1 MGVSDHLGA
10 SDHEQADDSYDGD
23 TVYGWYQRGMELLA
37 SGNAH
42 SAAIVLARLKQVDSS
57 PSVLEAYA
65 RALFDAA
72 QYQDAIGAFEEL
84 VERSPDADYGHF
96 GLGMSYWRTQ
106 RFIKARDHL
115 AMAMV
120 MRPDRPEYAN
130 ALSQVKATLRARVE
144 AGLPLEGAIVADFG
158 SRE

>member
-1 MGVSDHLGA
+1 MSEARRTDD
-10 SDHEQADDSYDGD
+10 STADDSFDGD
-23 TVYGWYQRGMELLA
+23 IVYGWYQRGMELLA
-37 SGNAH
+37 TGNAH
-42 SAAIVLARLKQVDSS
+42 SAAIVLARLKGVDSS

-65 RALFDAA
+65 RAVFDAA
-72 QYQDAIGAFEEL
+72 QYEDAIAAFEAL
-84 VERSPDADYGHF
+84 VDRSPDADYGHY

-120 MRPDRPEYAN
+120 MRPERTEYAN

-144 AGLPLEGAIVADFG
+144 AGLPLEGAIQADFG
-158 SRE
+158 SAD

>member
-1 MGVSDHLGA
+1 MGEARRTDDS
-10 SDHEQADDSYDGD
+10 SADDSFDGD

-37 SGNAH
+37 TGNAH
-42 SAAIVLARLKQVDSS
+42 SAAIVLGRLKGVDSS

-65 RALFDAA
+65 RAVFDTA
-72 QYQDAIGAFEEL
+72 QYEDAITAFEEL
-84 VERSPDADYGHF
+84 VDRSPDADYGHY

-120 MRPDRPEYAN
+120 MRPERTEYAN

-144 AGLPLEGAIVADFG
+144 AGLPLEGAIQADFG
-158 SRE
+158 SAD

>member
-1 MGVSDHLGA
+1 MSETRPTGDS
-10 SDHEQADDSYDGD
+10 SADDSLDGD

-37 SGNAH
+37 TGNAH
-42 SAAIVLARLKQVDSS
+42 SAAIVLARLKSVDSS

-65 RALFDAA
+65 RAVFDAA
-72 QYQDAIGAFEEL
+72 RYEDAIAAFEEL
-84 VERSPDADYGHF
+84 VDRSPDADYGHY

-120 MRPDRPEYAN
+120 MRPDRTEYAN

-144 AGLPLEGAIVADFG
+144 AGLPLEGAIQADFG
-158 SRE
+158 SAD